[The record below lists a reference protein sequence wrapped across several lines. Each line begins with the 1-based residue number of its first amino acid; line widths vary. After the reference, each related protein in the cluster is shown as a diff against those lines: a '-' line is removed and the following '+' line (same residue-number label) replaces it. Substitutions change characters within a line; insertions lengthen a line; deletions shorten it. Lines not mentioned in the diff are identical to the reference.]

1 MENLIIHQN
10 SKTEV
15 SISNLFHQ
23 MAREKQPLEELL
35 PLLILKSCVKQLKK
49 ELKEKMIIDNL
60 KIQPL
65 DNLVYCKQH
74 SAIEIFGRYSN
85 FAEIINDIAMSS
97 WEDFPQLLSEL
108 EQMYQILDVSVFIG
122 SLKNSF
128 YYIALPEDGVIK
140 VVFFKPYAWDA
151 GF

>member
-1 MENLIIHQN
+1 MEDLIIYQN
-10 SKTEV
+10 SKTKV
-15 SISNLFHQ
+15 SISNFFHQ

-35 PLLILKSCVKQLKK
+35 PLLVLKSCVKQLKE
-49 ELKEKMIIDNL
+49 ELKEKMVINNL

-74 SAIEIFGRYSN
+74 SAIEIFGHYSS
-85 FAEIINDIAMSS
+85 FAEIINDIAMCS
-97 WEDFPQLLSEL
+97 WEDFPQLLSEI
-108 EQMYQILDVSVFIG
+108 EQMYQILGVSVFIG
-122 SLKNSF
+122 SLKDSF

>member
-1 MENLIIHQN
+1 MENLMIHQD
-10 SKTEV
+10 SKIEV
-15 SISNLFHQ
+15 RVSNFFHQ
-23 MAREKQPLEELL
+23 MAREKQPLEEYL

-65 DNLVYCKQH
+65 GNLVHCKQH

-85 FAEIINDIAMSS
+85 FAEIVNDIAMSS
-97 WEDFPQLLSEL
+97 WEDFPQLLREI
-108 EQMYQILDVSVFIG
+108 EQMYQILGVSVFIG
-122 SLKNSF
+122 SLKDSF
-128 YYIALPEDGVIK
+128 YYIALPEDGAIK